1 MKLRWSLVS
10 VLTGAVLASTT
21 LATPALAATS
31 AVVSLQITRPN
42 TGEPATTLYPVPDG
56 YLDTVSVTGAAPD
69 ATVVHIDVSTSAT
82 DAEGTRVF
90 QTDVAVDWA
99 GDFQVTLGADLVGK
113 VASGAYFVWA
123 RPDDV
128 TDPSAWRSAS
138 LTISLKHLVTRTWTK
153 TVSAARSKWDSF
165 VGRCSTLRKPALR
178 GWSGSLGFYS
188 NTKCRKT
195 LAKSAV
201 ATVHKIVL
209 PAVPRPGRYST
220 FRIAAY
226 GGAAR
231 KKPRSRANLVYLAAN
246 DVTDV
251 VAFPRLR
258 SKVGNHAGPT
268 VAASI
273 IRAGV
278 GESRSFLWG
287 AMAQAGNRYDIKSF
301 TITLTYTALQ

>member
-1 MKLRWSLVS
+1 MISRWSLVS
-10 VLTGAVLASTT
+10 VLAGAVLASGT
-21 LATPALAATS
+21 LAAPAHAATT

-42 TGEPATTLYPVPDG
+42 SGEPATTIYPAADG

-82 DAEGTRVF
+82 DAEGARVF
-90 QTDVAVDWA
+90 QTEVSVDWA
-99 GDFQVTLGADLVGK
+99 GDFHVTLGADLVGK
-113 VASGAYFVWA
+113 VTSGAYYVWA

-128 TDPSAWRSAS
+128 TDASAWRSAP
-138 LTISLKHLVTRTWTK
+138 LTISLQHLVTRTWTK
-153 TVSAARSKWDSF
+153 TVSAARSRWDSF

-178 GWSGSLGFYS
+178 GWKGSLGFYS

-195 LAKSAV
+195 AEKSAV
-201 ATVHKIVL
+201 ATVHQIVL

-220 FRIAAY
+220 FRISAY

-231 KKPRSRANLVYLAAN
+231 KKPRSRAYLVYLAAN
-246 DVTDV
+246 DTTDV
-251 VAFPRLR
+251 VAAPSLGR
-258 SKVGNHAGPT
+258 KVGKHAGPT

-278 GESRSFLWG
+278 GESRTFRWG
-287 AMAQAGNRYDIKSF
+287 AMVQSGNRYDVKSF
-301 TITLTYTALQ
+301 TVTVTYTALQ